1 MKEDKHF
8 LKIAI
13 EKSKSS
19 VRIGGFPV
27 GAVLVKDNK
36 IIAEGMSNG
45 KAINDPTSHAETDAI
60 RKACE
65 KLKTRNLKDLTLYSS
80 LEPCLMCFS
89 ASNWAS
95 IKKIVYAVKK
105 ESVSKQH
112 FQGDTSLQEINNQNY
127 KKIELIQIP
136 SLEESALEIITNWE
150 NSQKAKI

>member
-13 EKSKSS
+13 GKSKDSI
-19 VRIGGFPV
+19 RLKGFPV
-27 GAVLVKDNK
+27 GAILVKDNK
-36 IIAEGMSNG
+36 IISEGISNG
-45 KAINDPTSHAETDAI
+45 KNLNDPTSHAETDAI

-112 FQGDTSLQEINNQNY
+112 FQGDTKLEEINEKNY
-127 KKIELIQIP
+127 NKIELIHIP
-136 SLEESALEIITNWE
+136 SLEESALEIINNWE
-150 NSQKAKI
+150 SSQKTI